1 MSGFKSHRHSRSTDS
16 PVLPINSSDTRLSSR
31 LTLTKRCTRL
41 LVGLLAVFWLF
52 VFFYWRGGDQLL
64 PEEILGSHSLPP
76 LYEAYNDYERH
87 LPQHN
92 LSLPYPEGRDAKFF
106 WAANH
111 VTGLCSGWGNAMQE
125 LLVNA
130 MLAHDTKRAYVFD
143 NFTWD
148 QDGGDYS
155 EFNGKKIPSRIPL
168 SAIISGPIIGS
179 PFEPGDDAP
188 RSVSKEYFKKV
199 CPNPTIID
207 SAIINENLRTDPN
220 VPALAIFEKWVEK
233 LNSLD
238 DQCVEIQRGTYQ
250 LFEIWVFGSRR
261 ILSLWPLLSKSP
273 ILRKFSWSPLILNTF
288 ADNGHL
294 FTSKPASNR
303 FLPSSF
309 KSFTRANGSLHL
321 HNVEPLLTPLQ
332 ADPIPGLLVLHI
344 RRGDFAGHCE
354 HLAKWSSDWNG
365 FNAFPELPD
374 QFDRPTDGGWG
385 ETSEKNMDMY
395 LRRCFPTIEQIVD
408 RVAEVLEDQKRVN
421 GKNKELKRIYIM
433 TNGDTKWL
441 AELGVA
447 LTRIKKWESVA
458 SSRDLK
464 LSWEAKP
471 VAQAVDMM
479 IGQRAQVFIGNGF
492 SSLTSNIAMFRML
505 KDLPPADTRFW

>member
-1 MSGFKSHRHSRSTDS
+1 MMSGFKNHRHSRSSDGS
-16 PVLPINSSDTRLSSR
+16 VLPIKSSDVNPVSR

-41 LVGLLAVFWLF
+41 LLALAGLFWITF
-52 VFFYWRGGDQLL
+52 FFYWSGADQLV
-64 PEEILGSHSLPP
+64 PDDIFTDRSLPP

-92 LSLPYPEGRDAKFF
+92 LSLPFPEGRDAKFF

-111 VTGLCSGWGNAMQE
+111 VTGSGWGNAMQE

-130 MLAHDTKRAYVFD
+130 MLAHATKRAFVFD

-148 QDGGDYS
+148 QDGPDYS

-168 SAIISGPIIGS
+168 SAIIGGPIIGS
-179 PFEPGDDAP
+179 SLEAGDDAP
-188 RSVSKEYFKKV
+188 RSVSREYFKKV

-207 SAIINENLRTDPN
+207 SAVINENLRLDDK
-220 VPALAIFEKWVEK
+220 VPALTIYEKWVEK
-233 LNSLD
+233 LNSMD
-238 DQCVEIQRGTYQ
+238 DQCVEIKRGTYQ

-273 ILRKFSWSPLILNTF
+273 VLTKFSWSPLILNTF
-288 ADNGHL
+288 AENGHL
-294 FTSKPASNR
+294 FTSGPVRNR
-303 FLPSSF
+303 FLPPLF
-309 KSFTRANGSLHL
+309 KSSVQANGSLSL

-344 RRGDFAGHCE
+344 RRGDFAGHCT
-354 HLAKWSSDWNG
+354 HLANWSADWNG
-365 FNAFPELPD
+365 FNAFPELVD
-374 QFDRPTDGGWG
+374 KFDRPTDGGWG

-395 LRRCFPTIEQIVD
+395 LRRCFPTIDQIVE
-408 RVAEVLEDQKRVN
+408 RVAEVFEDQRRVYSDD
-421 GKNKELKRIYIM
+421 KELKKIYIM
-433 TNGDTKWL
+433 TNGDKKWL
-441 AELGVA
+441 AELGTA
-447 LTRIKKWESVA
+447 LMRIKKWDSVA
-458 SSRDLK
+458 SSRDLQ

-471 VAQAVDMM
+471 VAQAVDML

-505 KDLPPADTRFW
+505 KELPPTETRFW